1 MYQDKLLQAA
11 ENTPLQPP
19 SSLNGM
25 IEVPKDQLAQLIA
38 QNRQAKDERAQLIAM
53 LNGSVEVI
61 AFMKNNI
68 LGGEIPKEFSLP
80 KIIKLATK
88 IPKILNNLDEA
99 TIDQLK
105 KNMTMITSCAEKFL
119 TEDQIKQISK

>member
-1 MYQDKLLQAA
+1 MEGNELQKQ
-11 ENTPLQPP
+11 ETTTPVQ
-19 SSLNGM
+19 NEM
-25 IEVPKDQLAQLIA
+25 ITVPKDQLATLIA

-68 LGGEIPKEFSLP
+68 LGGSMPTEFSLP
-80 KIIKLATK
+80 QIIKLATK

-99 TIDQLK
+99 TIEQLK
-105 KNMTMITSCAEKFL
+105 KNMNMITTCAEKFL
-119 TEDQIKQISK
+119 SEEQIKQISK